1 MIHQSTVDAHNSGDC
16 NSDCPV
22 CRLEASEPTEP
33 TEIIEVAQ
41 PGLSTYH
48 LAERGWHGRMFTLTL
63 CKRSIPRA
71 IRLETTEGLQLCPNC
86 MLLDP
91 REIEEGE

>member
-1 MIHQSTVDAHNSGDC
+1 MIHQSAVDAHNNGDC

-22 CRLEASEPTEP
+22 CRLEPAEPTGP
-33 TEIIEVAQ
+33 TEIIEVGQ
-41 PGLSTYH
+41 PGLSAYH

-71 IRLETTEGLQLCPNC
+71 VRLGTAESLQLCSRC
-86 MLLDP
+86 EAADP
-91 REIEEGE
+91 RPTEGGR